1 MLFKTVAALVGL
13 PLTLGG
19 FIGFWYGVYV
29 ALAERSI
36 GTGVGISLISIVAL
50 TAGTLLGAYARGDYD

>member
-1 MLFKTVAALVGL
+1 MLFKTIAALIGL

-29 ALAERSI
+29 ALAEQNVEAGI
-36 GTGVGISLISIVAL
+36 GISLISIVAL
-50 TAGTLLGAYARGDYD
+50 TAGTLLGKFARGDYD